1 MLSHKNFIAQILSS
15 RVTLADLV
23 ITPKD
28 VHISYLP
35 LAHVFERVVSNILLA
50 AGGTIGFYFS
60 FLSLFNDIA
69 VCEFFSSF

>member
-1 MLSHKNFIAQILSS
+1 MLAHKCFVSQILSS

-28 VHISYLP
+28 IHISYLP

-50 AGGTIGFYFS
+50 AGGSIGFYFS
-60 FLSLFNDIA
+60 YLSLFNDIA
-69 VCEFFSSF
+69 V